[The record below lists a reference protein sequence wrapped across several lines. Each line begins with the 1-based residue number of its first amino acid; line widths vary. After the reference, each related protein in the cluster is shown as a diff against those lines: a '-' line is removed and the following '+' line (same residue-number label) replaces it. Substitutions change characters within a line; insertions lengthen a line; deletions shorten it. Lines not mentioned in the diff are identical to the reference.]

1 MDHRLFSFVSCTLCC
16 ILVAAGC
23 GQVPSSQDLQGRWAE
38 KSAERIAA
46 VFTPAGDGYDVYIGW
61 REPGLA
67 QYGVW
72 EMTATPSRNKFSYK
86 NGRHSYLTF
95 EHEGDVEYVE
105 ETDYTDGAGSFSIN
119 KDGELV
125 WTDRKDGSKTVF
137 FRIDPGAEDG
147 TIDDFKKKL

>member
-1 MDHRLFSFVSCTLCC
+1 MGHRLFSFVSCTLCC

-67 QYGVW
+67 QYEVW

-86 NGRHSYLTF
+86 DGRHSYLTF
-95 EHEGDVEYVE
+95 EHEGDVLLLIKYSLNN
-105 ETDYTDGAGSFSIN
+105 TSF
-119 KDGELV
+119 
-125 WTDRKDGSKTVF
+125 TVDA
-137 FRIDPGAEDG
+137 ISAKNIGYPAY
-147 TIDDFKKKL
+147 K